1 MIQESIYR
9 KDINRE
15 INGVIKA
22 DSTTQLEEEITEYV
36 ITAEQIR
43 LLPRLFDTLSS
54 SQKVNCVWI
63 SGDLLWAIG
72 LPITIKCWVIKGP
85 LLVKGEI

>member
-1 MIQESIYR
+1 MNTMIQESIYR

-43 LLPRLFDTLSS
+43 LLPRLFDMSS
-54 SQKVNCVWI
+54 PERGIC
-63 SGDLLWAIG
+63 
-72 LPITIKCWVIKGP
+72 
-85 LLVKGEI
+85 